1 MSLRRMANVVSQY
14 YFDAP
19 TAQIIEPA
27 LIFGYVGKPGWLTLE
42 TKNYVQGVQGLILI
56 LQSALTNRN
65 MQVKFGL
72 KVL

>member
-19 TAQIIEPA
+19 TAQIIEPKRSA

-42 TKNYVQGVQGLILI
+42 TKNYVEKIYEYQSKNGFVQLG
-56 LQSALTNRN
+56 SP
-65 MQVKFGL
+65 
-72 KVL
+72 